1 MFKKILFSTAF
12 VFAAAAGMAQ
22 PVFIDSVDRT
32 NVGRIYRV
40 GDVNEVYT
48 YFIKSEPRSKNA
60 SLVVKIASP
69 GQQEPRSF
77 AVEVDKNT
85 VVLST
90 AASQMAIAFLT
101 YNTATKSCSLFS
113 VDFGGR
119 VSARVTVQGLPAEQM
134 SWDNDLRLLPV
145 MPEGFMLVAPKAK
158 KQGYAI
164 TAYDGDMKELWAE
177 NFDAKNNTL
186 ELVDIKQ
193 VGPEDLFM
201 LRRELTDAKQ
211 QKYSYSLQV
220 LSPARHAES
229 VITDLKDK
237 NNNYCFANTLGEK
250 DGQVLV
256 AGLCY
261 KDGKYVQGLP
271 TGISIYEVQPDG
283 NINTSVFCDAQQLS
297 KFLPDGVIS
306 AMATNSVLNLEFV
319 VNNQQ
324 QEMYYIVA
332 ELVGKNIKDAKQ
344 MESKISVSDLMTLGI
359 SRDGELQKLAVAEK
373 APHIDIAVKGAPTN
387 ADMYGTVN
395 WLNRNRLVNTRFVTQ
410 FPDGNYVC
418 TKGTDTAR
426 HETEAVFIK
435 IDNPTIANQ
444 FGIIMSRTESR
455 DLGLKPQTRF
465 NVNAGAAD
473 FGAKRWQQ
481 ADVYMLR
488 GMQFV
493 FYNLADNKAAMFF
506 DVINRRP

>member
-12 VFAAAAGMAQ
+12 VFAAVAGMAQ
-22 PVFIDSVDRT
+22 PLFIDSVDRT

-60 SLVVKIASP
+60 SLVIKLGSA

-77 AVEVDKNT
+77 AVEVEKNT

-90 AASQMAIAFLT
+90 TASQMAVAFLT

-119 VSARVTVQGLPAEQM
+119 VSTRTTIEGLPAEQM

-145 MPEGFMLVAPKAK
+145 MPEGFMLITPKAK

-164 TAYDGDMKELWAE
+164 TAYDGDMKELWTE
-177 NFDAKNNTL
+177 RFDAKNSTL

-193 VGPEDLFM
+193 VGPEDIFV
-201 LRRELTDAKQ
+201 LRRELMDAKQ
-211 QKYSYSLQV
+211 QKYSHSLQI
-220 LSPARHAES
+220 LSPMRHGES
-229 VITDLKDK
+229 VITELKDK
-237 NNNYCFANTLGEK
+237 NNNYCYAGTLSEK
-250 DGQVLV
+250 DGQILV

-271 TGISIYEVQPDG
+271 TGIAIFEMLPDG
-283 NINTSVFCDAQQLS
+283 NINKSVFCDAQQLG
-297 KFLPDGVIS
+297 KFLPDAVIS
-306 AMATNSVLNLEFV
+306 AMATNSVLNLEFAI
-319 VNNQQ
+319 NDQQ
-324 QEMYYIVA
+324 QDMYYVVA
-332 ELVGKNIKDAKQ
+332 ELVGKTIKDAKQ
-344 MESKISVSDLMTLGI
+344 AESKITVSDLMTLGI
-359 SRDGELQKLAVAEK
+359 NKEGELQKLALAEK
-373 APHIDIAVKGAPTN
+373 APHIDIAMKGAPTN
-387 ADMYGTVN
+387 TDVYGTVN
-395 WLNRNRLVNTRFVTQ
+395 WLNRNKLVNTRFITQ
-410 FPDGNYVC
+410 FQDGYYVC

-426 HETEAVFIK
+426 HETEAIFIK
-435 IDNPTIANQ
+435 IDNPTLANQ
-444 FGIIMSRTESR
+444 FGIIMSRIQSS
-455 DLGLKPQTRF
+455 DLALKPLIRF
-465 NVNAGAAD
+465 SLNAGTTD

-481 ADVYMLR
+481 NDVYMLK
-488 GMQFV
+488 GSQVV

-506 DVINRRP
+506 DTIDRRP